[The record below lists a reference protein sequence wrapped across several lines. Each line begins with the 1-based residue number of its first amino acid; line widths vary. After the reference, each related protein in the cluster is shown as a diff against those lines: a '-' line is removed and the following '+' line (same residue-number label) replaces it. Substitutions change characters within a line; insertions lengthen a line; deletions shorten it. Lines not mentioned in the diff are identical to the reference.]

1 MSARASE
8 GARAPKTSGGAHRST
23 ADPVGAGRWEPAP
36 AARAHHVLYASLLA
50 DPLAPRYV
58 LERIDVL
65 ALDETIAMEF
75 MDEIETESHTLFDSS
90 VLESRFSTAPEPGS
104 VDAGGAR
111 TLSVD
116 DPYRS
121 YVEGDD
127 EDLLPS
133 KDDIDSR
140 LAKAKQRF
148 EEVVR
153 TKSVDRG

>member
-1 MSARASE
+1 M
-8 GARAPKTSGGAHRST
+8 
-23 ADPVGAGRWEPAP
+23 
-36 AARAHHVLYASLLA
+36 
-50 DPLAPRYV
+50 

-140 LAKAKQRF
+140 LAKTKQRF